1 MRVYPF
7 LWQETA
13 RGKKPE
19 VSQQLMAIYALS
31 IKHKSKGTGAPAR
44 AHAQYIA
51 REGKY
56 RERNRGASAH
66 TDYLTREGRYTH
78 RAQEL
83 EQTWSGNLPSWAQSA
98 KEFWDA
104 ADLYERANGRVY
116 TEVVIALPREL
127 SKEARRE
134 VVNEFIDKE
143 IGDRFPYTAAI
154 HNPKALDGGEQ
165 PHVHIMFSLREQD
178 GIERGKELF
187 FKRANDRD
195 PSRGGAKK
203 SREWSKDDPANDRV
217 NELRARWETL
227 ANRALKRAGRAERID
242 RRSLQDQG
250 IEREPEPKMGPEVT
264 QRLKRGEVTDVGQTV
279 LYLRDY
285 RRQERELRALE
296 EELGREKAKVY
307 QFPLEQEERVL
318 LFSKVG
324 KSRAVPEEE
333 KRRYQRVLDLVFDRK
348 QDEQGH
354 IEYRWKRSGK
364 SAFVDEG
371 DRIRFTNSNET
382 AIKAGVQLAKE
393 KGWTAAHVE
402 GSEAFRRE
410 FWIQAQ
416 LQGLGVTGYEHTK
429 DDELEVEK
437 RREELRKKKESYK
450 EPERTR
456 AEKESPQREHKRSGV
471 DAPEYRASDLE
482 REVRRSVIPLLE
494 DRTRAFGREMKQL
507 GFNADGVD
515 PLSWHYKIK
524 KMWDDLP
531 TDDELKAKT
540 FAAMGGT
547 AYAKLKTEAAQTN
560 EKATQS
566 AELLQQFDEQ
576 PVGGLQRLNPARAL
590 ERTRLVKAC
599 KEAEKAAKEA
609 EKAKADEEKRLSSG
623 PNAAIWMRILV
634 AYQAER
640 SAVEARRV
648 QVEREYRAATAELG
662 DALSVQRKLKTLGD
676 SKIRARVRAGKMPEI
691 DAKELDARI
700 REHEQKKEQ
709 QHNIEL
715 SRSRFRR

>member
-1 MRVYPF
+1 
-7 LWQETA
+7 
-13 RGKKPE
+13 
-19 VSQQLMAIYALS
+19 MAIYALS
-31 IKHKSKGTGAPAR
+31 IKHKSKGNGAPAR

-56 RERNRGASAH
+56 RERERSASAH
-66 TDYLTREGRYTH
+66 TNYLAREGRYTH

-83 EQTWSGNLPSWAQSA
+83 EQTWSGNLPAWAQSA
-98 KEFWDA
+98 KDFWDA
-104 ADLYERANGRVY
+104 ADLYERANGRTY
-116 TEVVIALPREL
+116 TEIVIALPREL
-127 SKEARRE
+127 SKEQRRQ
-134 VVNEFIDKE
+134 VVNEFIEKE
-143 IGDRFPYTAAI
+143 LGDRFPYTAAI

-165 PHVHIMFSLREQD
+165 PHMHVMFSLREQD
-178 GIERGKELF
+178 GIERSREQF

-217 NELRARWETL
+217 NDIRARWETL
-227 ANRALKRAGRAERID
+227 ANKALERAGRAERID
-242 RRSLQDQG
+242 RRSLKDQG

-285 RRQERELRALE
+285 RRQERELKALE

-307 QFPLEQEERVL
+307 QFPLEQEEPVL
-318 LFSKVG
+318 SFSKVG
-324 KSRAVPEEE
+324 ESRAVPEEE

-354 IEYRWKRSGK
+354 TEYRWKRSGK
-364 SAFVDEG
+364 AAFVDEG

-382 AIKAGVQLAKE
+382 AIKAGIQLAKE

-402 GSEAFRRE
+402 GGEAFKRE

-429 DDELEVEK
+429 DDELELEN
-437 RREELRKKKESYK
+437 RREALSKKKEAYQ
-450 EPERTR
+450 EPQKTP
-456 AEKESPQREHKRSGV
+456 PQREPKRSEFDV
-471 DAPEYRASDLE
+471 PEYRASDLE
-482 REVRRSVIPLLE
+482 RDIRRNVITLLE
-494 DRTRAFGREMKQL
+494 DRTRAFDREMKQL
-507 GFNADGVD
+507 GFNADGAD

-524 KMWDDLP
+524 KIWDDLP

-540 FAAMGGT
+540 FAAMGGAT
-547 AYAKLKTEAAQTN
+547 YAKLKTEAAQTN
-560 EKATQS
+560 DKATQS

-576 PVGGLQRLNPARAL
+576 PVGGLQRLNPARTL
-590 ERTRLVKAC
+590 ERARLSKAF

-623 PNAAIWMRILV
+623 PNAASWRRIL
-634 AYQAER
+634 AGYQAER
-640 SAVEARRV
+640 GAVEARRV
-648 QVEREYRAATAELG
+648 RVEREYRAATGELG
-662 DALSVQRKLKTLGD
+662 DALSVQRKLKKLGD

-691 DAKELDARI
+691 DGKELDARI

-709 QHNIEL
+709 QHNLGL

>member
-7 LWQETA
+7 LWRETA
-13 RGKKPE
+13 LGEGPE
-19 VSQQLMAIYALS
+19 RSQQLMAIYALS
-31 IKHKSKGTGAPAR
+31 IKHKSKGNGAPAR

-56 RERNRGASAH
+56 RERERSASAH

-83 EQTWSGNLPSWAQSA
+83 EQTWSGNLPAWAQSA
-98 KEFWDA
+98 KDFWDA

-127 SKEARRE
+127 SKEERRE

-165 PHVHIMFSLREQD
+165 PHVHVMFSLREQD
-178 GIERGKELF
+178 GIERSKEQF

-195 PSRGGAKK
+195 PAKGGAKK
-203 SREWSKDDPANDRV
+203 SREWSKDDPSNDRV

-227 ANRALKRAGRAERID
+227 ANQALKRAGREERID
-242 RRSLQDQG
+242 RRSLKDQG

-264 QRLKRGEVTDVGQTV
+264 QRLKRGQLTDVGQTV
-279 LYLRDY
+279 LYMRDY

-307 QFPLEQEERVL
+307 QFPLEQEEQVL
-318 LFSKVG
+318 SFSKVG
-324 KSRAVPEEE
+324 ESRAVPEDE
-333 KRRYQRVLDLVFDRK
+333 KRRYQRVLDLVLDK
-348 QDEQGH
+348 VQDEQGH
-354 IEYRWKRSGK
+354 TEYRWKRSGK

-382 AIKAGVQLAKE
+382 AIKAGIQLAKE

-429 DDELEVEK
+429 DDELELEK
-437 RREELRKKKESYK
+437 RREELSKKKEAYK

-456 AEKESPQREHKRSGV
+456 AEREPKRSTF

-482 REVRRSVIPLLE
+482 REVRRNVVPPLE
-494 DRTRAFGREMKQL
+494 EKTRALYQELRRL
-507 GFNADGVD
+507 GFDGD
-515 PLSWHYKIK
+515 PNDPHYWHYKIK
-524 KMWDDLP
+524 KGWDDLP

-540 FAAMGGT
+540 FEATGGAT
-547 AYAKLKTEAAQTN
+547 YSKLKTQAAQTN
-560 EKATQS
+560 EKFSQC
-566 AELLQQFDEQ
+566 AEMLQQFDEQ
-576 PVGGLQRLNPARAL
+576 AVGSLQRLNPARAL
-590 ERTRLVKAC
+590 ERARLSKAF

-623 PNAAIWMRILV
+623 PNAARWERTFNG
-634 AYQAER
+634 YQAER
-640 SAVEARRV
+640 GAVEVRRV
-648 QVEREYRAATAELG
+648 RVEREYRAATAELEDVLG
-662 DALSVQRKLKTLGD
+662 VQRKLKKLGD

-691 DAKELDARI
+691 DGRELDART

-709 QHNIEL
+709 QHNLGL
-715 SRSRFRR
+715 SRSRFKR

>member
-1 MRVYPF
+1 
-7 LWQETA
+7 
-13 RGKKPE
+13 
-19 VSQQLMAIYALS
+19 MAIYALS
-31 IKHKSKGTGAPAR
+31 IKHKSKGNGAPAR

-56 RERNRGASAH
+56 RERDRSASAH

-83 EQTWSGNLPSWAQSA
+83 EQTWSGNLPAWAGQSA

-104 ADLYERANGRVY
+104 ADIYERANGRTY
-116 TEVVIALPREL
+116 TEIVIALPREL
-127 SKEARRE
+127 SKEERRE
-134 VVNEFIDKE
+134 VVNEFIEKE

-154 HNPKALDGGEQ
+154 HNPRALDGGEQ
-165 PHVHIMFSLREQD
+165 PHVHVMFSLREQD
-178 GIERGKELF
+178 GIERSKEQF

-217 NELRARWETL
+217 NDIRARWETL
-227 ANRALKRAGRAERID
+227 ANRALEKAGRAERID
-242 RRSLQDQG
+242 RRSLKEQG

-264 QRLKRGEVTDVGQTV
+264 QRLKRGQVTDVGQTV
-279 LYLRDY
+279 LYMRDY

-307 QFPLEQEERVL
+307 QFPLEQEEHVL
-318 LFSKVG
+318 SFSKVG
-324 KSRAVPEEE
+324 ESRAVPEDE

-382 AIKAGVQLAKE
+382 AIKAGIQLAKE

-402 GSEAFRRE
+402 GGEAFKRE

-429 DDELEVEK
+429 DDELELEN
-437 RREELRKKKESYK
+437 RREALSKKKEAYQ
-450 EPERTR
+450 EPQKTP
-456 AEKESPQREHKRSGV
+456 PQREPKRSEFDV
-471 DAPEYRASDLE
+471 PEYRASDLE
-482 REVRRSVIPLLE
+482 RDIRRNVIPLLE
-494 DRTRAFGREMKQL
+494 DRTRAFDREMKQL
-507 GFNADGVD
+507 GFNADGAD

-524 KMWDDLP
+524 KIWDDLP

-540 FAAMGGT
+540 FAAMGGP

-560 EKATQS
+560 DKATQS

-576 PVGGLQRLNPARAL
+576 PVGGLQRLNPARTL
-590 ERTRLVKAC
+590 ERARLSKAF

-623 PNAAIWMRILV
+623 PNAASWMRILA

-640 SAVEARRV
+640 GAVEARRV
-648 QVEREYRAATAELG
+648 RVEREYRAATGELA
-662 DALSVQRKLKTLGD
+662 DALGVQRKLRKLGD

-691 DAKELDARI
+691 DARELDART

-709 QHNIEL
+709 QHNLGL